1 MKPLQHNHWAAQPER
16 GNRLFLALTTLMVR
30 HLPAW
35 LLNPSIALIV
45 CYFYATA
52 PRARRHIRRYQAR
65 LRAAFPA
72 VQLPRMAS
80 FRQFTAFGAAICDR
94 FAVWQ
99 RKIRYEDLI
108 IEDPDDVYALVK
120 QRGRGQIFACS
131 HIGNTEV
138 CRALVSHNEGFK
150 LNVLVYN
157 QHAQAFNEALHK
169 AGAARIQL
177 IQVNDLDANL
187 MLELSQRIENGEWLA
202 IAADRVPVRG
212 EKTVAVQFLGHEA
225 QLPQGAWLLAALLK
239 TQIHTLFCIKQNG
252 RYHLK
257 LRRFADTAGW
267 TRSNRPAQVAAVA
280 QQFANI
286 MAQECAANPLQWF
299 NFYDFWGDEAGCVA
313 KQSGEAKTRQPEN
326 VANPK

>member
-138 CRALVSHNEGFK
+138 CRALVSHNQGFK
-150 LNVLVYN
+150 LNVLVHS

-177 IQVNDLDANL
+177 IQVTDLDAAL
-187 MLELSQRIENGEWLA
+187 MLELNRRIDAGEWLA

-212 EKTVAVQFLGHEA
+212 EKTIAVQFLGHPA

-257 LRRFADTAGW
+257 LRRFADTADW
-267 TRSNRPAQVAAVA
+267 TRSNRAAQVAAVA
-280 QQFANI
+280 QQFADM

-299 NFYDFWGDEAGCVA
+299 NFYDFWGDEAA
-313 KQSGEAKTRQPEN
+313 
-326 VANPK
+326 

>member
-1 MKPLQHNHWAAQPER
+1 MAA
-16 GNRLFLALTTLMVR
+16 
-30 HLPAW
+30 
-35 LLNPSIALIV
+35 
-45 CYFYATA
+45 
-52 PRARRHIRRYQAR
+52 
-65 LRAAFPA
+65 
-72 VQLPRMAS
+72 

-108 IEDPDDVYALVK
+108 IEDPDNVYALVQ

-138 CRALVSHNEGFK
+138 CRALVSHNQGFK
-150 LNVLVYN
+150 LNVLVHS

-177 IQVNDLDANL
+177 IQVTDLDAAL
-187 MLELSQRIENGEWLA
+187 MLELNRRIDAGEWLA

-212 EKTVAVQFLGHEA
+212 EKTVAVHFLGHTAE
-225 QLPQGAWLLAALLK
+225 LPQGAWLLAALLK
-239 TQIHTLFCIKQNG
+239 TQINILFCIKQNG

-257 LRRFADTAGW
+257 LRRFADTASW
-267 TRSNRPAQVAAVA
+267 TRSNRPAQVAATA
-280 QQFANI
+280 QQFADI
-286 MAQECAANPLQWF
+286 MAQECATNPLQWF
-299 NFYDFWGDEAGCVA
+299 NFYDFWGDEAGCIA